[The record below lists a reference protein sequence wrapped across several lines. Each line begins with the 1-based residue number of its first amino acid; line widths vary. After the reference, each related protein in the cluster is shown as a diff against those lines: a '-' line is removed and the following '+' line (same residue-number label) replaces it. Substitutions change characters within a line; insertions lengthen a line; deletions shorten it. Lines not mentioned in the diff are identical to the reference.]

1 MIYLASPYTH
11 PNPAVREQRFDAA
24 CAVAAM
30 LLREGHLVFSP
41 IAHSHPL
48 TRFGLPLEW
57 DFWERYDRH
66 HLERCESV
74 LVLMLDGWEESRGVQ
89 AEIALAQSLGK
100 PVWYRGAFPA
110 STPTLAHVATEERV

>member
-11 PNPAVREQRFDAA
+11 PDPAVREQRFDAA
-24 CAVAAM
+24 CVVAAL

-48 TRFGLPLEW
+48 MRFGLPIEW
-57 DFWERYDRH
+57 DFWSRYDSC
-66 HLERCESV
+66 HLERCDEV

-89 AEIALAQSLGK
+89 AEIALAKSLGK
-100 PVWYRGAFPA
+100 PVWYRGASRV